1 MIEMTTDDYLW
12 FVDDFLHDM
21 VEIVEGLGDELAS
34 TAPSLPGANSPYA
47 ILTHCLG
54 MMTWWSG
61 RAIAGHDVDRDRG
74 AEFAATGPVDAVRAK
89 VAAARARFVEDL
101 ERLDAPAAITTVPD
115 AGYADTPYG
124 RTQAGVL
131 LHVFQELAQHLGHME
146 ISRDVLMES
155 SPG

>member
-12 FVDDFLHDM
+12 FVDDCLDDM
-21 VEIVEGLGDELAS
+21 VEIVEGLGDDLAS

-61 RAIAGHDVDRDRG
+61 LAIAGHDVDRDRD
-74 AEFAATGPVDAVRAK
+74 AEFRATGQVGEMRAT
-89 VAAARARFVEDL
+89 VAAARARFVDDL
-101 ERLDAPAAITTVPD
+101 GRLDPAAAITTESD
-115 AGYADTPYG
+115 AGYAETPYG

-131 LHVFQELAQHLGHME
+131 LHVLHELAQHLGQTE
-146 ISRDVLMES
+146 ISRDVLMAS
-155 SPG
+155 ARG